1 MMTPAPS
8 GSQVEAKPLGK
19 HAAVLGAL
27 GVVFGD
33 IGTSPLYAV
42 RECFT
47 GSHGLATQPE
57 TILGVLSMVFWTLL
71 LVISLKY
78 MALVL
83 RADNKGEGGV
93 LALMALVTA
102 HFRSGGK
109 RWRSFTILGIF
120 GASLLLADAM
130 ITPAISVLGA
140 IEGLGA
146 LRAEWHPWIL
156 PIAVAILVV
165 LFATQHRGTGQI
177 GMVFGPVMLVWFS
190 VIGILGFAS
199 VAKNPAVLCAIDPR
213 HALGICFSD
222 PARAFIVLG
231 SVFLTVTGA
240 EAMYADMGHFGIN
253 AIRKG
258 WFAVS
263 MPGLLLN
270 YFGQGAVLLRD
281 PSAAEHLFY
290 AVAPPWA
297 QPALL
302 VLATVATMIASQA
315 VIAGAFS
322 LATQAVQLDLTPRLM
337 VRRTSAQAYGQVY
350 VPAINWFLMLG
361 TIYLALEFGS
371 SANLAAAYGVAV
383 SLDMTITTLLLA
395 IAAHVVWRWPLW
407 KIAAVIVVFLPLD
420 LSFVSSNLLKIA
432 SGGWLPLLVALAGTT
447 LMTTWSRGRALVRER
462 MEQDIPELDLFLDD
476 VRKRKPHR
484 VPGTA
489 VFLTE
494 DARRVPRAWLHNYLH
509 NKVVH
514 QRVLL
519 LSVRTTLEPT
529 VPIEDR
535 LTTEDLGDGIHRVT
549 LHYGFMQQPNVPRAL
564 ELLPPEIR
572 PAPSSTSYF
581 LGRVQVSL
589 RHEGKTEMA
598 GWRRGLFA
606 WLARNAMNTP
616 DYFRLPPNRVVEL
629 GAQVPL

>member
-1 MMTPAPS
+1 MTQPPS
-8 GSQVEAKPLGK
+8 GSQVEAQPRSQR
-19 HAAVLGAL
+19 AIVLGAL

-42 RECFT
+42 RECFS
-47 GSHGLATQPE
+47 GPHGLPAQPE
-57 TILGVLSMVFWTLL
+57 IILGVLSMVFWTLM

-109 RWRSFTILGIF
+109 RWRSFTVLGIF

-140 IEGLGA
+140 MEGLGA
-146 LRAEWHPWIL
+146 VRAEWQPWIL
-156 PIAVAILVV
+156 PIAVGILVI
-165 LFATQHRGTGQI
+165 LFATQHHGTGQI
-177 GMVFGPVMLVWFS
+177 GKVFGPVMLVWFA
-190 VIGILGFAS
+190 VLGILGTAS
-199 VAKNPAVLCAIDPR
+199 IARNPGVLCAIDPR
-213 HALGICFSD
+213 HAATICFSD

-240 EAMYADMGHFGIN
+240 EAMYADMGHFGTR
-253 AIRKG
+253 AIRIG
-258 WFAVS
+258 WFAVA

-290 AVAPPWA
+290 AVAPAWA

-322 LATQAVQLDLTPRLM
+322 LAAQAVQLDLTPRLM
-337 VRRTSAQAYGQVY
+337 VRRTSASAYGQVY
-350 VPAINWFLMLG
+350 VPAINWALMLG
-361 TIYLALEFGS
+361 TIYLALEFGTS
-371 SANLAAAYGVAV
+371 SNLAAAYGVAV
-383 SLDMTITTLLLA
+383 SLDMTIATLLLA

-407 KIAAVIVVFLPLD
+407 KIAALIVVFLPLD

-432 SGGWLPLLVALAGTT
+432 SGGWLPLLVAFAGTAI
-447 LMTTWSRGRALVRER
+447 MTTWSRGRALVRQR
-462 MEQDIPELDLFLDD
+462 MEQDIPDLEIFLDD
-476 VRKRKPHR
+476 IRGRKPLR

-494 DARRVPRAWLHNYLH
+494 NARRVPRAWLHNYLH
-509 NKVVH
+509 NKIVH

-529 VPIEDR
+529 VPAAER
-535 LTTEDLGDGIHRVT
+535 LDAEDLGDGIHRVT
-549 LHYGFMQQPNVPRAL
+549 LRYGFMEQPNVPRAL
-564 ELLPPEIR
+564 EQLPPEIR
-572 PAPSSTSYF
+572 PSPNSISYF

-589 RHEGKTEMA
+589 RHEGKSAMV